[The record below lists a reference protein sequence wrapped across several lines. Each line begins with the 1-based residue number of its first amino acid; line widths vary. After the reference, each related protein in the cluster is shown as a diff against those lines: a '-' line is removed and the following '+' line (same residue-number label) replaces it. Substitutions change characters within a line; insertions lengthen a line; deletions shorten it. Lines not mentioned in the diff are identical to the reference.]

1 MIWIDV
7 LLGIDDLDG
16 TCLANFA
23 NGVIV
28 FLQIVRPSAE
38 LS

>member
-16 TCLANFA
+16 SFACLANLA
-23 NGVIV
+23 NGAIV
-28 FLQIVRPSAE
+28 L
-38 LS
+38 L